1 MTTGKVLSVA
11 DSLIGIVPII
21 RQNEGGTAMNCE
33 TCQELIEDLI
43 DGSISQSDEFTLNTH
58 LRQCLDCE
66 SVRQDL
72 SSIVG
77 FCRTQRGQ
85 YEAPPNEQA
94 LWLRIRNVIETQSNG
109 VPDAAPRRS
118 FFGRLMG
125 QSWELSLPQLASFAI
140 AIVLLVSLATVVGL
154 RRWGS
159 YPVPPSGQQVEASN
173 INDRV
178 WQRRQ
183 VINYWNQRVELNKAR
198 WSPDMR
204 ETFDRNMKVI
214 DQAVADSLNELNRN
228 PHDEISEQ
236 MLNESLNDKLAL
248 LKEFSDL

>member
-1 MTTGKVLSVA
+1 
-11 DSLIGIVPII
+11 
-21 RQNEGGTAMNCE
+21 MNCE
-33 TCQELIEDLI
+33 TCQELIHDLI
-43 DGSISQSDEFTLNTH
+43 DGSISRSDESILNTH
-58 LRQCLDCE
+58 LKECLDCE

-72 SSIVG
+72 ESIVG

-85 YEAPPNEQA
+85 YEEPPNPQA
-94 LWLRIRNVIETQSNG
+94 LWLRIRNVIDSESPSPVVT
-109 VPDAAPRRS
+109 AAQPRRS
-118 FFGRLMG
+118 FLDRLMG
-125 QSWELSLPQLASFAI
+125 HSWELSLPQLASSTV
-140 AIVLLVSLATVVGL
+140 AIVLLVSLVTVVGL
-154 RRWGS
+154 RRWGG
-159 YPVPPSGQQVEASN
+159 YRVPTPPAQAEASN
-173 INDRV
+173 VNDRI

-183 VINYWNQRVELNKAR
+183 AIDYWNQRVELNKAR
-198 WSPDMR
+198 WSSEMR